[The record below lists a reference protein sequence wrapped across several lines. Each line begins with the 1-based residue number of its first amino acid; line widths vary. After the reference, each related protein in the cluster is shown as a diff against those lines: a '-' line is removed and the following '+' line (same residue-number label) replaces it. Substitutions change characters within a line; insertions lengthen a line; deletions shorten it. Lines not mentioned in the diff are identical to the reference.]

1 MTFSYSLSEIDK
13 ASDFIFN
20 KIKSK
25 TIFFK
30 GDLGSGKTTLI
41 KNLCLK
47 IGTKET
53 ISSPTFPILNIY
65 NYDKQNI
72 YNFFKQF
79 DNKDIHKQDLI
90 SKIFLNF
97 HIEGLTT
104 RLDSGSMHNSI
115 EARVPF

>member
-47 IGTKET
+47 NGIKET

-72 YNFFKQF
+72 YHALSLPFHLSLHQTL
-79 DNKDIHKQDLI
+79 LI
-90 SKIFLNF
+90 L
-97 HIEGLTT
+97 
-104 RLDSGSMHNSI
+104 
-115 EARVPF
+115 V